1 MRLLN
6 DLIGKEVLDH
16 TALVI
21 GKVKDVEEYASY
33 QTLRVKREDAKD
45 FFVPF
50 VKAFIK
56 KVDIKNQ
63 KIIIH
68 VIEGLL

>member
-1 MRLLN
+1 MKNCDVYDENNNKL
-6 DLIGKEVLDH
+6 
-16 TALVI
+16 

-33 QTLRVKREDAKD
+33 QTLRVKREGAKD

>member
-1 MRLLN
+1 M
-6 DLIGKEVLDH
+6 
-16 TALVI
+16 
-21 GKVKDVEEYASY
+21 EEYASY
-33 QTLRVKREDAKD
+33 QTLRIKREGAKD

-56 KVDIKNQ
+56 KVDIDNK